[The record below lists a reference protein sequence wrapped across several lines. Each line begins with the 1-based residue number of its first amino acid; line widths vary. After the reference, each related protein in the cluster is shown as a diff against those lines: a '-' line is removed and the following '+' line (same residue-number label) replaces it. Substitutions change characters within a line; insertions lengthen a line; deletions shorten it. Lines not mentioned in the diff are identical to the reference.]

1 MPRRASTARFEWST
15 SVTNITRSAS
25 FIAERP
31 ERQLAVARLVAEQ
44 RPPAA
49 VRVALPVVVRVALPV
64 VVQPQA
70 VGVAVER
77 RQYRAANEPA
87 RRRPPAD
94 RAAFHTTCRP
104 RAI

>member
-15 SVTNITRSAS
+15 SLTNMTRSAS
-25 FIAERP
+25 FIAERA
-31 ERQLAVARLVAEQ
+31 ERQLAVARRVAEQ

-49 VRVALPVVVRVALPV
+49 VRVALPVVV
-64 VVQPQA
+64 QPQA
-70 VGVAVER
+70 VEVAVER